1 MSSPIL
7 VVEDESIVALD
18 LQVRLE
24 GMGYR
29 VVGVAHSG
37 EEGVRLA
44 HDLSPELVLMDIH
57 LGEGIDGIEAAT
69 RIRTSQD
76 LPIVFLTAYAD
87 EHTLA
92 RAKSAAPYGYLV
104 KPFQELSLRST
115 LEMALLRH
123 RLEKE
128 LRAREARLHALLVNA
143 YDLVTI
149 VNREGTII
157 YNSPAVTPMLGYD
170 EQENLGRKVLELIHP
185 EDQGGVKGSLSDLLQ
200 GLNVMRRATMRVRT
214 KNGQWRILEA
224 IGKNGL
230 DLPGVE
236 GIIIN
241 ARDVT
246 ERVAAEEEHRFLERQ
261 VQQAQKLESLG
272 VLAGGIAHDFNNLL
286 MGILG
291 QAGLALLDLPQSH
304 PAHER
309 VRRME
314 LAAQRAAELTN
325 QMLAYSGK
333 GRFALAHVH
342 LSRMVKEMTQLLDT
356 VLTKRATV
364 SLDLAMDVP
373 PIEGDPA
380 QLRQV
385 VMNLLTNASD
395 SLGEEGGTLQV
406 RTGVMATQPDMPC
419 LVGAPPPARA
429 VFLEV
434 QDSGCG
440 MDADTLQRIFDPFFT
455 TKFTGRGLGLSAVQG
470 IVRGHNGGIQ
480 VKSTPGK
487 GTTFRLLFPP
497 SLQEA
502 KPDPV
507 PQAPK
512 ALPRGSGLV
521 LIVDDEAYVRE
532 IATDILQRQG
542 FTTLTGVDGEEG
554 LDHFKAH
561 QQEIKAVV
569 LDLTMPR
576 MGGEELLRRIRA
588 LGHDHLPAILSSGY
602 AEEELHL
609 DTIPG
614 DPPRFLRKPY
624 QPMELVSLLV
634 ELTAPRTS
642 SAKGAAAKG

>member
-7 VVEDESIVALD
+7 IVEDESIVALD

-24 GMGYR
+24 GMGYQ
-29 VVGVAHSG
+29 VVGVAHTG
-37 EEGVRLA
+37 EEGLRLA
-44 HDLSPELVLMDIH
+44 EALSPDLVLMDIH
-57 LGEGIDGIEAAT
+57 LGDGMDGIETAT
-69 RIRTSQD
+69 RIRATQD

-87 EHTLA
+87 ESTLA
-92 RAKSAAPYGYLV
+92 RAKAAAPYGYLV

-115 LEMALLRH
+115 LEMALMRH
-123 RLEKE
+123 SLEME

-149 VNREGTII
+149 VNREGLII

-170 EQENLGRKVLELIHP
+170 ERENLGRKVLDLIHP

-200 GLNVMRRATMRVRT
+200 GLDVMRRATMRVRT
-214 KNGQWRILEA
+214 KDGQWRILEA
-224 IGKNGL
+224 IGKNGV

-333 GRFALAHVH
+333 GRFALAQIH
-342 LSRMVKEMTQLLDT
+342 LSRMVKEMAQLLDT

-364 SLDLAMDVP
+364 SLDLEMEIP

-395 SLGEEGGTLQV
+395 SLGDQGGTLHV
-406 RTGVMATQPDMPC
+406 RTGVMPTQPDMPC
-419 LVGAPPPARA
+419 LVGAPPPVRA

-434 QDSGCG
+434 QDNGCG

-480 VKSTPGK
+480 VKSTLGK

-497 SLQEA
+497 SLQES
-502 KPDPV
+502 KPDAA

-521 LIVDDEAYVRE
+521 LVVDDEAYVRE
-532 IATDILQRQG
+532 VAQDALQRQG
-542 FTTLTGVDGEEG
+542 FTVLTAHDGQEG
-554 LDHFKAH
+554 LELFLANEADVKAL
-561 QQEIKAVV
+561 V

-576 MGGEELLRRIRA
+576 MGGEELLRRIRTM
-588 LGHDHLPAILSSGY
+588 GHNTLPALLSSGY

-609 DTIPG
+609 DTISG

-624 QPMELVSLLV
+624 QPMELVSILV
-634 ELTAPRTS
+634 ELTAPSTS
-642 SAKGAAAKG
+642 SAKGVAVKG